1 MNDKFDNCFKLY
13 EKAIEG
19 RNFHYSN
26 YNTWVNYYSIFT
38 GALFVCY
45 YNCYKC
51 KGFDSGLYSSIFML
65 LVSLLGMITAICW
78 HSTVK
83 GHYWW
88 MLSWINIVQKY
99 EGELNSCSE
108 DIFDYWVYNAYK
120 ASSENFDQKNISSQK
135 LTSAFTFIVS
145 LAWGIILS
153 YHVYSFFLCLQRK
166 LGNINDFYMKVFIFI
181 ISALLTAVAFIFL
194 LLLFSRKS
202 DISSMKPDIKEGK
215 KTLIIDE
222 SLIQKLNEFYET
234 NYKGRKQ
241 RHNITN
247 NERWF
252 HIQIGNYFKDYFHI
266 EYINL
271 NGTQNLQ
278 FHIEFGTLEES
289 EYFRDLLFKLNP
301 WLTYI
306 LTEKNMKKCK
316 TDKNYLWF
324 NIKNTEN
331 ITTKEE
337 LFAEFSKHLE
347 IFDSAINKIEK
358 IKDFVKDQESKL
370 INLGFEKDANNENK
384 ILMDKNLSFDKEKQ
398 FFGTCLIKD
407 DNKIYLGYKG
417 KYNCLCFS
425 FYLSNDEEEILSE
438 LKKEKVSFLIEYEN
452 TDKKSWCIIPFCFFD
467 STTTNVNI
475 NINNSQ
481 VCINQNVTD
490 EEVSKFNVAKVAEK
504 VFEIIKKIFIKRILQ

>member
-1 MNDKFDNCFKLY
+1 MQKSDMSDKFDNCFKLY

-26 YNTWVNYYSIFT
+26 YNTWINYYSIFT
-38 GALFVCY
+38 GTLFVCY
-45 YNCYKC
+45 YNCYKGN
-51 KGFDSGLYSSIFML
+51 GFGFSLYSSIFML

-120 ASSENFDQKNISSQK
+120 ASPKNFDQKNISSQK

-153 YHVYSFFLCLQRK
+153 YHTYLFILCLQRK
-166 LGNINDFYMKVFIFI
+166 LGNINDFCMKVFIFI
-181 ISALLTAVAFIFL
+181 ISVLLVIVAFIFL
-194 LLLFSRKS
+194 LILFSRGL

-215 KTLIIDE
+215 KNINFDE
-222 SLIQKLNEFYET
+222 ILIQKLNKFYET

-241 RHNITN
+241 SHNITN

-252 HIQIGNYFKDYFHI
+252 HIQTGNYFKNYFHI

-278 FHIEFGTLEES
+278 FHIEFTPLEKS
-289 EYFRDLLFKLNP
+289 KIFRDLLFNLNP
-301 WLTYI
+301 DIKNI
-306 LTEKNMKKCK
+306 LTEKNMAEY
-316 TDKNYLWF
+316 NSNSSYLWF
-324 NIKNTEN
+324 DIKNTEN

-337 LFAEFSKHLE
+337 LFAEFSKYLE

-358 IKDFVKDQESKL
+358 IEDFVKEQEPKL
-370 INLGFEKDANNENK
+370 KNLGFEKDANNENK

-398 FFGTCLIKD
+398 FFGAYLIKD
-407 DNKIYLGYKG
+407 DNKIYLGYNG

-425 FYLSNDEEEILSE
+425 FYLSNDEEKILSE
-438 LKKEKVSFLIEYEN
+438 LKKEEVSFLIEYEN
-452 TDKKSWCIIPFCFFD
+452 TDKKFWCIIPFCFFE
-467 STTTNVNI
+467 STNVNI

-481 VCINQNVTD
+481 VYIAQNITEKENSKSNVIN
-490 EEVSKFNVAKVAEK
+490 AIEK
-504 VFEIIKKIFIKRILQ
+504 LFEIIKNIFML